1 MRRHAIEIRKSPRDQ
16 RPDTEAC
23 RPFLFEGLPLTTTHT
38 LADLGWAPDFLR
50 QLDPAEIGATAP
62 CRISAVHRNRV
73 DAIGDA
79 GRISLVPPPGLS
91 TAEIAV
97 GDWALSSGTRLLRL
111 LDRRT
116 CLARRAAGKGAGRQ
130 LIAANVDT
138 LFVVTSCNADFNP
151 ARLERYL
158 ALAMGAGVVPV
169 ILLTKADLCEDP
181 EIWRER
187 AEAVDQCVAV
197 QTLDALAPDVG
208 KSLEHW
214 CRPGQTVALVGSSG
228 VGKTTLANTL
238 VGEARRTAPIR
249 ENDAKGRHTTSG
261 RHLLPMKGGGWLI
274 DTPGMRELQLTD
286 AEEGIAALFDDLDA
300 LAQTCRF
307 NDCSHQAE
315 PGCAIR
321 AAVAEGQLNPERVL
335 RWEKLRREDRYNSET
350 LAEAHSRDRA
360 FGRMARTVMRG
371 KAKIRRDE

>member
-1 MRRHAIEIRKSPRDQ
+1 M
-16 RPDTEAC
+16 
-23 RPFLFEGLPLTTTHT
+23 TTFT
-38 LADLGWAPDFLR
+38 LVELGWAPDFLR
-50 QLDPAEIGATAP
+50 QLDLAEVAGTTP
-62 CRISAVHRNRV
+62 CRISAVHRSRV
-73 DAIGDA
+73 DAIGET
-79 GRISLVPPPGLS
+79 GQVSLVPPPGLS
-91 TAEIAV
+91 TAQIAV

-158 ALAMGAGVVPV
+158 ALAMGAGVEPV
-169 ILLTKADLCEDP
+169 ILLTKADLCENP
-181 EIWRER
+181 GIWRER
-187 AEAVDQCVAV
+187 AEAVNHGVAV
-197 QTLDALAPDVG
+197 LTLDALAPDVE
-208 KSLEHW
+208 KSLERW
-214 CRPGQTVALVGSSG
+214 CRPGKTVALVGSSG
-228 VGKTTLANTL
+228 VGKTTIANAL
-238 VGEARRTAPIR
+238 VGEARGTAPIR

-261 RHLLPMKGGGWLI
+261 RHLLPMTGSGWLI

-286 AEEGIAALFDDLDA
+286 AEEGIASLFDDLDA

-315 PGCAIR
+315 PGCGVR
-321 AAVAEGQLNPERVL
+321 AAMAEGQLNPERVL
-335 RWEKLRREDRYNSET
+335 RWEKLRREDRHNSET

-360 FGRMARTVMRG
+360 FGRMTRQVLRD
-371 KAKIRRDE
+371 KAKLRRDK